1 MANPLVTD
9 DLVDFLLEDV
19 VGLDELLALPH
30 FAEHSRETCGM
41 FVGAARRV
49 AREVLFPVYGA
60 MDKAPPH
67 LEGTEVHLHP
77 AMRSAYGALVELGI
91 LSASRGPE
99 VGGAQLP
106 FTVAA
111 AATTYLMAGNLSV
124 YGVAALTSGAAR
136 LIESFGTDE
145 QREVYMRRMY
155 SGEWAGTMALTEPHA
170 GSSLSDV
177 RTRAEPAGDHY
188 KISGTKVFISGG
200 EHDLTE
206 NIVHLALARIDGAPP
221 GTKGVSL
228 FLIPKLR
235 PEGSRWVPN
244 DVTCTGVFDKVGWK
258 AFPSVQLSYGEA
270 GDCRGWLV
278 GPPNQGLAQMFQLM
292 NEARLMVGMNGVASA
307 SVAHHC
313 SLEYAR
319 DRPQGRPLG
328 AKDPRAPQV
337 PIIEHADVR
346 RMLLRQKAIVDGGL
360 GLLLRTARAADLAE
374 HAPDAAAR
382 REAHLLLEL
391 LIPIAKTF
399 PAEYGFEANT
409 LAIQIHGGYGYTKEY
424 LPEAWWRDQK
434 LNTIH
439 EGTSGIQALDLL
451 GRKVIADGGAAARLL
466 HRTIVEAD
474 LGEDLTRA
482 ADLWLEVT
490 QAVAARALTGD
501 VEGMLR
507 HASDYLQAT
516 SILVVAWTLG
526 LHVQGAERA
535 VAAGRRDARLLRGQR
550 AASAYWRRT
559 ELVRVAEILG
569 RVRSGEDSYAAL
581 DPADL

>member
-258 AFPSVQLSYGEA
+258 AFPSVQLSYRRGRRLPRLA
-270 GDCRGWLV
+270 GGPAQPGPGADVPADERGAPDGGHERRGQRLG
-278 GPPNQGLAQMFQLM
+278 GPPLLARVRARPPAGPPAGRQGS
-292 NEARLMVGMNGVASA
+292 ARAPG
-307 SVAHHC
+307 AHHR
-313 SLEYAR
+313 AR
-319 DRPQGRPLG
+319 
-328 AKDPRAPQV
+328 
-337 PIIEHADVR
+337 R
-346 RMLLRQKAIVDGGL
+346 R
-360 GLLLRTARAADLAE
+360 
-374 HAPDAAAR
+374 APDAAAPEGHRGRWPRALVAHGAR
-382 REAHLLLEL
+382 RR
-391 LIPIAKTF
+391 P
-399 PAEYGFEANT
+399 
-409 LAIQIHGGYGYTKEY
+409 
-424 LPEAWWRDQK
+424 
-434 LNTIH
+434 
-439 EGTSGIQALDLL
+439 
-451 GRKVIADGGAAARLL
+451 GRARPRRGRAARG
-466 HRTIVEAD
+466 AP
-474 LGEDLTRA
+474 
-482 ADLWLEVT
+482 
-490 QAVAARALTGD
+490 AARAAHPHRQDLP
-501 VEGMLR
+501 
-507 HASDYLQAT
+507 
-516 SILVVAWTLG
+516 
-526 LHVQGAERA
+526 
-535 VAAGRRDARLLRGQR
+535 RRVRVRGQHAGHPDPRRLRLHQASTCPRPGGAIRSSTPSTR
-550 AASAYWRRT
+550 ARPASRPWICWAARSSPTAAQRRACSTARSWRRT
-559 ELVRVAEILG
+559 WART
-569 RVRSGEDSYAAL
+569 
-581 DPADL
+581 